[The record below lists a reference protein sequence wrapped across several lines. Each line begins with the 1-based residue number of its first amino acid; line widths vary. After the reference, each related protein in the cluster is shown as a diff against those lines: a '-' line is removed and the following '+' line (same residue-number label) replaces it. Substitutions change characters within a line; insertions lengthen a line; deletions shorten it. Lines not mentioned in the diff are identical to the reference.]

1 MLVERT
7 PVPRLAAALLLTLAI
22 SLATACGGAGTSQ
35 SLRQAGA
42 AVPEAVLEDIGGS
55 TVAAAAES
63 DGPYPVGIAILDR
76 TSTAPFQT
84 ISVATWVRSD
94 WEGYRLLH
102 GNAPWKVTNVLV
114 EAEDGVRVF
123 DDAAT
128 RPIIR
133 SLGPVIVALGNGEVF
148 QSRASFSLDRPGAY
162 RVFVV
167 AEFAI
172 RSPEATGTVFTSDQF
187 EEYRVVTPAIA
198 ITIE

>member
-1 MLVERT
+1 MLVTRT
-7 PVPRLAAALLLTLAI
+7 PLARLAGALLLTLSM
-22 SLATACGGAGTSQ
+22 SLAIACSGEGTLQ
-35 SLRQAGA
+35 SIRQAGA
-42 AVPEAVLEDIGGS
+42 AVPEAVLEDIGVS

-63 DGPYPVGIAILDR
+63 DGPYPVGLAILDR
-76 TSTAPFQT
+76 TSAAPFQT

-94 WEGYRLLH
+94 WEGYRMLH
-102 GNAPWKVTNVLV
+102 GDVAWRVTNVLV
-114 EAEDGVRVF
+114 ESEDGVRVF

-162 RVFVV
+162 RVFAV

-187 EEYRVVTPAIA
+187 EEHRVVTPAIA